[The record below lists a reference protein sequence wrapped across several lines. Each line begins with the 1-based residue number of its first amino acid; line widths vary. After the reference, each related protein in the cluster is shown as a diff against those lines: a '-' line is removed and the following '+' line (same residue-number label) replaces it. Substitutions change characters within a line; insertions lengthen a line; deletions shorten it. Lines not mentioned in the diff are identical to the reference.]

1 MESDKTASIQ
11 ITFTTGHRNLPY
23 ATDLEGGHH
32 PMIWLSKEP
41 DRINE
46 IPELEGEPELKDLI
60 RAINGPGQDFE
71 TFRCAHT
78 TKKTEAGIT
87 RSMYVAIIFRNRQWA
102 EVPDPYLIVSRNIVT
117 SLARSDQFPD
127 GAIPFELRLR
137 NHWLKEEQV
146 YAYTADIQFYIQAP
160 DEAQMR
166 EELARQTVFLEKI
179 LNHP

>member
-1 MESDKTASIQ
+1 MENEKSASIQ
-11 ITFTTGHRNLPY
+11 VTFTTGHRNLPY
-23 ATDLEGGHH
+23 ATDLETGHH

-41 DRINE
+41 GRIDE
-46 IPELEGEPELKDLI
+46 IPELEGEPELKDLV
-60 RAINGPGQDFE
+60 RAINAPGQDFE

-78 TKKTEAGIT
+78 TTKTETGIT

-102 EVPDPYLIVSRNIVT
+102 EVPDPYLIVSRNIAM
-117 SLARSDQFPD
+117 SLAHSDQFLD

-166 EELARQTVFLEKI
+166 AELGRQTAFLETI

>member
-1 MESDKTASIQ
+1 MENEKSATIQ
-11 ITFTTGHRNLPY
+11 VTFTTGHRNLPY
-23 ATDLEGGHH
+23 ATDLETGHH

-46 IPELEGEPELKDLI
+46 IPELEGEPELKGFI
-60 RAINGPGQDFE
+60 QAINGPGQDFE
-71 TFRCAHT
+71 TFRCAHS
-78 TKKTEAGIT
+78 TKEDEKGTT

-102 EVPDPYLIVSRNIVT
+102 AAPDPYLIVSRNIVM
-117 SLARSDQFPD
+117 SAAHSDLFPD
-127 GAIPFELRLR
+127 GAFPFELRLR
-137 NHWLKEEQV
+137 NHWLKEERV

-166 EELARQTVFLEKI
+166 EELGRQTAFLEKI